1 MLRLGE
7 CSATASSGSISIRT
21 PWRSPAAGLVGAEFL
36 QGSLYEIPFDRDQFD
51 LVLCLE
57 VLEHLEDPGSAL
69 DELARTGR
77 SDLVVS
83 VPYEP
88 WFRAGSAMRGK
99 YLRTLGNHPEHINHW
114 NRRSLRQLLE
124 AHVEVLDCS
133 VSMPWLVAHCRTRGS
148 AAG

>member
-1 MLRLGE
+1 M
-7 CSATASSGSISIRT
+7 
-21 PWRSPAAGLVGAEFL
+21 GAEIL

-77 SDLVVS
+77 SDVVVS

-88 WFRAGSAMRGK
+88 WFRAGSACGGSTCARWAIIPSTSTIGTGAASGK
-99 YLRTLGNHPEHINHW
+99 
-114 NRRSLRQLLE
+114 LLE
-124 AHVEVLDCS
+124 AHVEVVELS
-133 VSMPWLVAHCRTRGS
+133 VSMPWLVAHCRPRVGRGNGPLS
-148 AAG
+148 FTARARRR